1 MRTGV
6 IILAA
11 LAAAVAVDAGWIW
24 SVLSTL
30 PSRDL
35 AAIVPSHLPALV
47 LMGLAVYALVAL
59 VLAAGAIGLDAFRV
73 HRRLACLAVPNQQDW
88 MAAFAATALEPLAA
102 RILDLGPLDRDWGR
116 AGIVLQSRFDAA
128 QARREIAQLYSTA
141 LVRAQFG
148 TALALALALAALG
161 FVHAGTALALAP
173 AGIPAVPAI
182 AAVVVLALFGLFGRM
197 IVEAAAEPLLE
208 TISGLPAERLDI
220 ELLRRL
226 AWLWEEGD
234 ATRTG
239 GSEAALTSAIGK
251 LLARLIDALDE
262 GRISLVDTM
271 TGLSAQAEALA
282 GAMQS
287 AVDRGTERGAGRD
300 PVPDLAEFR
309 SAVAQLRT
317 VMEGL
322 AAAAQQAPAGSAA
335 GTSGAEIGAARSEL
349 SREVRSLLADF
360 E

>member
-1 MRTGV
+1 MRTGI

-11 LAAAVAVDAGWIW
+11 LAAAVAVDAAWVW
-24 SVLSTL
+24 SALSTL

-35 AAIVPSHLPALV
+35 AVLVLHHLPALV
-47 LMGLAVYALVAL
+47 LIGLAVYALVAL
-59 VLAAGAIGLDAFRV
+59 VLVAGTIGFDALRV
-73 HRRLACLAVPNQQDW
+73 RGRLARLAVPNQQDW
-88 MAAFAATALEPLAA
+88 LAAFAATALEPLAA

-116 AGIVLQSRFDAA
+116 AGIVLQSRFDTA
-128 QARREIAQLYSTA
+128 QARREITQLYSAA
-141 LVRAQFG
+141 LVRTQFG
-148 TALALALALAALG
+148 TALALALVLAALG
-161 FVHAGTALALAP
+161 VVHAGAALAVAP

-182 AAVVVLALFGLFGRM
+182 AAIVVLGLFGLFGRM
-197 IVEAAAEPLLE
+197 IVEAAAEPLFE

-234 ATRTG
+234 AARTG

-287 AVDRGTERGAGRD
+287 AIDRGAERGMGRD
-300 PVPDLAEFR
+300 PAPDLAEIH
-309 SAVAQLRT
+309 SAVARLRV

-322 AAAAQQAPAGSAA
+322 AAAAQQVPAGAAA
-335 GTSGAEIGAARSEL
+335 GASGAEIGAARSEL
-349 SREVRSLLADF
+349 SREVRSLLADL

>member
-11 LAAAVAVDAGWIW
+11 LAAAVVVDVAWVW
-24 SVLSTL
+24 SALSTP

-35 AAIVPSHLPALV
+35 ATVVPSHLPALV
-47 LMGLAVYALVAL
+47 LIALAVYALVAL
-59 VLAAGAIGLDAFRV
+59 ALVVWAIGLDALRV
-73 HRRLACLAVPNQQDW
+73 HRRLAHLAVPNQQDW
-88 MAAFAATALEPLAA
+88 MAAFAATTLEPLAA

-128 QARREIAQLYSTA
+128 EARREIAQLYSTA

-148 TALALALALAALG
+148 TALALALVLAALG
-161 FVHAGTALALAP
+161 FVRAGPALAIMP
-173 AGIPAVPAI
+173 AGIPVVPAV
-182 AAVVVLALFGLFGRM
+182 AAIVVLALFGLFGRM

-208 TISGLPAERLDI
+208 TISGLPVERLDI

-226 AWLWEEGD
+226 TWLWEEGD

-239 GSEAALTSAIGK
+239 GAEAALTSAIGK

-271 TGLSAQAEALA
+271 TGLSVQAESLA
-282 GAMQS
+282 GAIRS
-287 AVDRGTERGAGRD
+287 AIDRGAERGTGRD
-300 PVPDLAEFR
+300 PVPDLVEFR
-309 SAVAQLRT
+309 SAVAQLRM
-317 VMEGL
+317 VMDEL
-322 AAAAQQAPAGSAA
+322 AAAAQQAPAETAA
-335 GTSGAEIGAARSEL
+335 GASGAETGAARSEL